1 MGEGTIFPSPEK
13 QDVLEILAEIQGN
26 LLGIPVDRGHRDL
39 AANEVRVDR
48 LGELR
53 QTFEIAVIA
62 FSFLEARLAEKAP
75 GAGFA
80 VFF

>member
-26 LLGIPVDRGHRDL
+26 LLGIPIDRGHRDL

-48 LGELR
+48 LSDLHEVHDTLPESEENRVERTLFG
-53 QTFEIAVIA
+53 V
-62 FSFLEARLAEKAP
+62 LEAP
-75 GAGFA
+75 FH
-80 VFF
+80 V

>member
-53 QTFEIAVIA
+53 QTPGDRRN
-62 FSFLEARLAEKAP
+62 RLLLPRSSSRRESAW
-75 GAGFA
+75 GWVCGLF
-80 VFF
+80 